1 MFNPNTFINMIL
13 KKPICNKKERT
24 GSVAATKGQATKTPR
39 TAGIPTGTSKE
50 DVYVRRAIIV
60 ERLAPLIGTSVPCRA
75 FKGKRVEVVFDSI
88 DETATRASKRYESTL
103 AALRLVEALKK
114 ATLERTDTP
123 HSNKQKKM
131 RFKKV
136 HELQSYLSSIGK
148 VKMIVGER
156 NNGLIIHY
164 CITKKQE

>member
-1 MFNPNTFINMIL
+1 MPKT
-13 KKPICNKKERT
+13 KPY
-24 GSVAATKGQATKTPR
+24 S
-39 TAGIPTGTSKE
+39 IPTGEGKE
-50 DVYVRRAIIV
+50 NVYIRRAIIV

-75 FKGKRVEVVFDSI
+75 FKGKRVEFVFDSI